1 MTLQSRC
8 HPELWSHLKAQ
19 LQRESSSTLTHLVV
33 DRLQFYSQPWSLLP
47 LAQIIRERAKVREC
61 TQDRNHHSYNLI
73 SEMIFYPFC
82 PILFV
87 TSELISP
94 AYTPGKRL
102 IIWGHEYQQSG
113 ILGAISEAAHYVHVN
128 DHWNIRHFPFVTGFV
143 SPDLVPF
150 FFFFFNQ
157 VDLLC
162 HLGMKASWRYQ
173 VVLFLSCKALYVG
186 GSGGLV
192 AKSCV
197 TLATPWTVAHQAP
210 LSMEF
215 PRQEYW
221 IGLPFPSPKALYEW
235 ALNNQQNVIS
245 STLTTLCPTMLLFR
259 NIDCFN
265 KYNGI
270 RIMVSAL
277 WQNTFAEFLLLLTNK
292 F

>member
-19 LQRESSSTLTHLVV
+19 LQRESYSTLTHLVV

-150 FFFFFNQ
+150 FFFFF
-157 VDLLC
+157 
-162 HLGMKASWRYQ
+162 
-173 VVLFLSCKALYVG
+173 F
-186 GSGGLV
+186 
-192 AKSCV
+192 KSSRSIV
-197 TLATPWTVAHQAP
+197 SFGNESILKVSSSA
-210 LSMEF
+210 F
-215 PRQEYW
+215 P
-221 IGLPFPSPKALYEW
+221 
-235 ALNNQQNVIS
+235 
-245 STLTTLCPTMLLFR
+245 
-259 NIDCFN
+259 
-265 KYNGI
+265 
-270 RIMVSAL
+270 
-277 WQNTFAEFLLLLTNK
+277 
-292 F
+292 